1 MTSLEFNK
9 PMVPRPVGWILLAC
23 VAPLLWVG
31 LRDIGRPERWEEG
44 FRIFLP
50 FLAVLSYI
58 VFAMAFNE
66 RRVRVNPDGV
76 RVSQFPFP
84 LAPAFR
90 ARRAAITGV
99 YAREAH
105 NPDSG
110 KYFYVIGVMTG
121 NRREDIYHPLP
132 TLDAAEKAA
141 GDIAAILNRAP
152 GHPAVGVK
160 HADSRY
166 RDTRRAI
173 LVLLWGALAIGG
185 VLGGAYWETRPRN
198 GRK

>member
-9 PMVPRPVGWILLAC
+9 PMVPRPIGWILLAC
-23 VAPLLWVG
+23 VAPLLWMG
-31 LRDIGRPERWEEG
+31 LHDIGRPDRWEEG

-58 VFAMAFNE
+58 VFAIAFNE
-66 RRVRVNPDGV
+66 RRVRVNLEGV

-90 ARRAAITGV
+90 ARRAAITAI
-99 YAREAH
+99 YAREAR

-110 KYFYVIGVMTG
+110 KFYYAIGVMTG
-121 NRREDIYHPLP
+121 SEREDIFHPFA

-152 GHPAVGVK
+152 GFPAIGVK

-166 RDTRRAI
+166 RDTRRGCMV
-173 LVLLWGALAIGG
+173 LVWGAIAIAG

>member
-1 MTSLEFNK
+1 MTYLEFKK
-9 PMVPRPVGWILLAC
+9 PMAPRKVGWVLLGL
-23 VAPLLWVG
+23 VAPLLWAG
-31 LRDIGRPERWEEG
+31 LRDIGRPDRWEEG
-44 FRIFLP
+44 FRVFLP
-50 FLAVLSYI
+50 FLAVLSYLVI
-58 VFAMAFNE
+58 ALAFNE

-84 LAPAFR
+84 LEPAFR
-90 ARRAAITGV
+90 ARRAAITAV

-105 NPDSG
+105 NPDNG
-110 KYFYVIGVMTG
+110 KHFYAIGVMTG
-121 NRREDIYHPLP
+121 NNRADIFHPFP

-141 GDIAAILNRAP
+141 GDIAAILNLAP
-152 GHPAVGVK
+152 GHPPVGVK

-173 LVLLWGALAIGG
+173 LVLLWGAITIGG

-198 GRK
+198 GRR